1 MPVSLLI
8 ALLLAFG
15 VDGPRGRIPAGDVA
29 TLLGLML
36 GGVALTAALAFGLG
50 LWAARRVSRA
60 GHASAPVRRRFTLGA
75 RLITILSLVVYAWI
89 IHSLGWSKLV
99 LANWGLRGWI
109 LLDDLAVFFPF
120 LAIQVLVWSG
130 LFAGERAL
138 RVGAG
143 DLAGGLGRYLTLRT
157 RQSIGLVMP
166 VILLYLARHDLIARV
181 WPQWDRYQFAEPL
194 EVAVL
199 GGLVLLISP
208 IFVRIA
214 WPTHSLPA
222 GPLRQ
227 RLESAAA
234 RVGFKFTDILVWDTG
249 NMMVNAC
256 VTGILPGFRYVL
268 LTDSLIETM
277 TPREA
282 AAVFGHEVGHVVH
295 RHLLYFG
302 FFFIGSLGVL
312 SLLASGVES
321 TAPAFERLGEALD
334 VSSGLVSETGQGV
347 ALLLL
352 LGLYFWLV
360 FGRLS
365 RRFERQADVFGAKF
379 VSCQTPACPP
389 HIDFDESV
397 AVSAQ
402 PPHSLKLCPVG
413 VRLFADALACV
424 AIQNGLDPAGRSWR
438 HGSIASRLDFLGW
451 LERNPAAERTFQ
463 TSVFRFRV
471 GLGLVLSLAVVL
483 SVVIGL
489 WTGGL

>member
-15 VDGPRGRIPAGDVA
+15 VDGPRGRVPAGDVA
-29 TLLGLML
+29 TVLGFML

-50 LWAARRVSRA
+50 FWAAHRVSRA
-60 GHASAPVRRRFTLGA
+60 GHVSNPVRRRFTLGS
-75 RLITILSLVVYAWI
+75 RLITVLSLVVYAWI
-89 IHSLGWSKLV
+89 IHSLGWSRLV
-99 LANWGLRGWI
+99 LSNWGLRGWI
-109 LLDDLAVFFPF
+109 LLDDLAIFFPF

-143 DLAGGLGRYLTLRT
+143 DLAGGLGRHLVLRT

-166 VILLYLARHDLIARV
+166 VIVLYLARHDLIDKV
-181 WPQWDRYQFAEPL
+181 WPRWARYQVAEPL
-194 EVAVL
+194 EVSVL
-199 GGLVLLISP
+199 GALVLLISP
-208 IFVRIA
+208 VFVRIA
-214 WPTHSLPA
+214 WPTHSLPP
-222 GPLRQ
+222 GPLRE
-227 RLESAAA
+227 RLESAAD

-268 LTDSLIETM
+268 LTDALIETM
-277 TPREA
+277 TPYEA

-302 FFFIGSLGVL
+302 FFFVGSLGVL
-312 SLLASGVES
+312 SLMATGVES
-321 TAPAFERLGEALD
+321 TAPMFDWLGRAL
-334 VSSGLVSETGQGV
+334 SAPSGLVSETGQGL
-347 ALLLL
+347 ALLIL
-352 LGLYFWLV
+352 LGVYFWVV

-379 VSCQTPACPP
+379 VSCQTAVCPP
-389 HIDFDESV
+389 HIEPDLAASESSQ
-397 AVSAQ
+397 SA
-402 PPHSLKLCPVG
+402 HSLKLCPVG
-413 VRLFADALACV
+413 VRRFADALAGV
-424 AIQNGLDPAGRSWR
+424 AIHNGLDPAGRSWR

-451 LERNPAAERTFQ
+451 LERNPAAEQSFQ

-471 GLGLVLSLAVVL
+471 GLGLVLLLAVVL
-483 SVVIGL
+483 SIISSL
-489 WTGGL
+489 WSGGF